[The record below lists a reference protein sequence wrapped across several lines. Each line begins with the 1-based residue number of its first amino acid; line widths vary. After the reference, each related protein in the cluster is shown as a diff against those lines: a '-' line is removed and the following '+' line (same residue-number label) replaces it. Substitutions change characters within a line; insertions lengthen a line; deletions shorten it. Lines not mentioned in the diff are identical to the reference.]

1 MNLKTKQESNL
12 SRIVNSIT
20 KVTGVIA
27 VILFGSRAKG
37 NYDEYSDYDL
47 LVVFEDDEIMWKNRR
62 KLYEN
67 IGKLGLLTQVLTRSL
82 KELWEKTEPTFLQS
96 ILKHGIILYLR
107 YPLEAPALLQS
118 LQPMAIVIYRLKGL
132 TQNEKMKIIY
142 RLFGKQKIKGIVQ
155 RKGGRK
161 LGYGCFIIPT
171 ESLEESLQIL
181 NQYNIKFEI
190 TTVYEPMKTMKTNR
204 IIEHNKI

>member
-118 LQPMAIVIYRLKGL
+118 LQPMAIVIYHLKGL